1 MSSGG
6 WIILVV
12 ADVVAIKAGFL
23 SDELKKNKD
32 IFMLTQVMYTC
43 KFFAKKDLSLENT

>member
-23 SDELKKNKD
+23 SDELKKGY
-32 IFMLTQVMYTC
+32 IFMFT
-43 KFFAKKDLSLENT
+43 